1 MSIEFACPHCQ
12 KPYRVK
18 KELAGKTARC
28 ACGQQIRIPTPKVAP
43 TPAADLTDL
52 FVEADE
58 QNQPLAS
65 ASPKLKSSY
74 PKTAPFSVGIGSG
87 PLQNLLKG
95 GGLMIAK
102 LGGGA
107 VAGAALAIWYF
118 IRDEKAGAYE
128 LSMKIAFTLVAA
140 AMGVG
145 AAAVLIVADAVG
157 KKSNF
162 ARWLTLIGL
171 IFAIAVGVVFYFAIT
186 GFK

>member
-28 ACGQQIRIPTPKVAP
+28 AVNKFEFRRRSRPDASRH
-43 TPAADLTDL
+43 LTDL

-145 AAAVLIVADAVG
+145 AAAVLDRRPRRRKKIELRSLAHADRADIRDCCG
-157 KKSNF
+157 SRFLFRHNRF
-162 ARWLTLIGL
+162 
-171 IFAIAVGVVFYFAIT
+171 
-186 GFK
+186 